1 MTLKRMKSKGMKS
14 SLYPAQDLRRR
25 TIVWAIKLKVNPRL
39 VRLQDMRRKWGS
51 CTTAGTVTLAMDLLS
66 QTGEFQD
73 YVIVHEL
80 LHLRYPAHGRLFKA
94 CLGAHVPRWREIAE
108 SATAHPPGTP
118 PVIRPARHPDTNAH
132 HVRRPRRQA
141 QGHIRPGASR

>member
-1 MTLKRMKSKGMKS
+1 MTLKGMKS

-25 TIVWAIKLKVNPRL
+25 TMAWAIKLRVNPRV

-51 CTTAGTVTLAMDLLS
+51 CTTAGTVTLAMDLLC
-66 QTGEFQD
+66 QAGEFQD

-94 CLGAHVPRWREIAE
+94 CLGAHVPRWRDIA
-108 SATAHPPGTP
+108 ATAEAQPPGAAPRAQRAPQTAS
-118 PVIRPARHPDTNAH
+118 RPMPAQQRHRA
-132 HVRRPRRQA
+132 A
-141 QGHIRPGASR
+141 EGHKRPGASR

>member
-1 MTLKRMKSKGMKS
+1 MKS

-25 TIVWAIKLKVNPRL
+25 TMAWAIKLKVNPRV

-94 CLGAHVPRWREIAE
+94 CLGAHVPRWRDIA
-108 SATAHPPGTP
+108 ATAEAQPPGTP
-118 PVIRPARHPDTNAH
+118 VQAHRAPQAASYPIRAH
-132 HVRRPRRQA
+132 RPRRA
-141 QGHIRPGASR
+141 AEGHKRPGASR

>member
-1 MTLKRMKSKGMKS
+1 MTLKGAKSKSMKS

-25 TIVWAIKLKVNPRL
+25 TMAWAIKLKVNPRV

-51 CTTAGTVTLAMDLLS
+51 CTTGGTVTLAMDLLS
-66 QTGEFQD
+66 QSGEFQD

-108 SATAHPPGTP
+108 SAEAYPPSPTAGAG
-118 PVIRPARHPDTNAH
+118 PARQPTSL
-132 HVRRPRRQA
+132 PRGQLRH
-141 QGHIRPGASR
+141 GRGRTRSGASR

>member
-1 MTLKRMKSKGMKS
+1 MKS

-25 TIVWAIKLKVNPRL
+25 TMAWAIKLKVNPRV

-94 CLGAHVPRWREIAE
+94 CLGAHVPRWRDIAA
-108 SATAHPPGTP
+108 SAEAQPPGAP
-118 PVIRPARHPDTNAH
+118 MQAQRAPQAASYPIRA
-132 HVRRPRRQA
+132 RRPRRA
-141 QGHIRPGASR
+141 AEGRKRPGASR

>member
-1 MTLKRMKSKGMKS
+1 MKS

-25 TIVWAIKLKVNPRL
+25 TMAWAIKLKVNPRV

-94 CLGAHVPRWREIAE
+94 CLGAHVPRWRDIA
-108 SATAHPPGTP
+108 ATAEAQPPGA
-118 PVIRPARHPDTNAH
+118 PVQAH
-132 HVRRPRRQA
+132 LAPQAASYPMHAHRPRRA
-141 QGHIRPGASR
+141 AEGRKRPGASR

>member
-1 MTLKRMKSKGMKS
+1 MKS

-25 TIVWAIKLKVNPRL
+25 TMAWAIKLKVNPRV

-94 CLGAHVPRWREIAE
+94 CLGAHVPRWRDIA
-108 SATAHPPGTP
+108 ATAKAQPPGA
-118 PVIRPARHPDTNAH
+118 PVQARRAPQAASYPIRAD
-132 HVRRPRRQA
+132 RPRRA
-141 QGHIRPGASR
+141 TEGRKRPGASR